1 MVFAKNKQSVE
12 TPTNKINIKAN
23 PKKGLAGILFAIG
36 GYFKGSWTELR
47 QVRWPNRKATWSLTI
62 AVLIFTMFF
71 VILIVLLDAAFKYL
85 FDLILK

>member
-1 MVFAKNKQSVE
+1 MVFVKNKKSVE
-12 TPTNKINIKAN
+12 TPTNKIDMQTNS
-23 PKKGLAGILFAIG
+23 KKGLIGILFAIG

-62 AVLIFTMFF
+62 AVLAYTMFF